1 MMVKSLLVVEGLKKY
16 FPVKRGFLR
25 KPDWI
30 RAVDGVTFQVF
41 KGETL
46 GIVGESGSG
55 KTTLAKLILR
65 LIDPTEGKIYFDGV
79 DLVSIGKKELKKF
92 RRRMG
97 IVFQDPSASLNP
109 RMSIEET
116 LKRPLIVHGIKDSE
130 EVRKRVLD
138 ILEKV
143 GLGKEHLKKYP
154 HQLSGGQ
161 QQRVAIARAIIL
173 NPDLVILDEPT
184 SSLDVSIQAQILNL
198 LIKLQRDFN
207 LTYIFIS
214 HDLLTVRYI
223 SDRIAVMYLGKLVEI
238 ADADELFYN
247 TKHPYTATL
256 LSAAPIPNPEIRYV
270 KRFSFIRGEPPSPIN
285 PPPGCRFHPRCPYAT
300 SKCKA
305 EEPVLR
311 DIGRNHYV
319 ACHRAEELDLSE
331 YTRSLWRIITES
343 RIS

>member
-1 MMVKSLLVVEGLKKY
+1 VVEPLLTVEGLRKY
-16 FPVKRGFLR
+16 FPVKKGFFR

-30 RAVDGVTFQVF
+30 RAVDDVTFQVF

-65 LIDPTEGKIYFDGV
+65 LIDPTAGKIYFDGTNI
-79 DLVSIGKKELKKF
+79 VSVGKKELRKY

-116 LKRPLIVHGIKDSE
+116 LRRPLIVHGIKDRE
-130 EVRKRVLD
+130 EVKRRVLD
-138 ILEKV
+138 ILQKV
-143 GLGKEHLKKYP
+143 GLGREHLKKYP

-173 NPDLVILDEPT
+173 NPDLIVLDEPT

-198 LIKLQRDFN
+198 LVKLQHDLN

-214 HDLLTVRYI
+214 HDLLTVRYV
-223 SDRIAVMYLGKLVEI
+223 SDRIAVMYLGKLVEV
-238 ADADELFYN
+238 AEADELFYN

-256 LSAAPIPNPEIRYV
+256 LSAAPIPNPEVRYV
-270 KRFSFIRGEPPSPIN
+270 KRFSLIRGEPPSPIN
-285 PPPGCRFHPRCPYAT
+285 PPPGCRFHPRCPYAID
-300 SKCKA
+300 KCRT
-305 EEPVLR
+305 EEPVLK
-311 DIGRNHYV
+311 DVGGDHYV

-331 YTRSLWRIITES
+331 YTSGLWKIITES
-343 RIS
+343 GVS

>member
-1 MMVKSLLVVEGLKKY
+1 MVEPLVTVEGLRKY
-16 FPVKRGFLR
+16 FPVKKGFFK

-30 RAVDGVTFQVF
+30 RAVDDVTFQVF

-65 LIDPTEGKIYFDGV
+65 LIDPTTGKIYFDGTDIV
-79 DLVSIGKKELKKF
+79 GVSKKELRKY

-116 LKRPLIVHGIKDSE
+116 LRRPLIVHGIKDRE
-130 EVRKRVLD
+130 EVRRRVLD
-138 ILEKV
+138 ILQKV
-143 GLGKEHLKKYP
+143 GLGKEHMKKYP

-173 NPDLVILDEPT
+173 NPDLVVLDEPT

-198 LIKLQRDFN
+198 LVKLQHDLN

-214 HDLLTVRYI
+214 HDLLTVRYV

-238 ADADELFYN
+238 AEADELFYN
-247 TKHPYTATL
+247 AKHPYTATL
-256 LSAAPIPNPEIRYV
+256 LSAAPIPNPEVRYV
-270 KRFSFIRGEPPSPIN
+270 KRFSLVRGEPPSPIN
-285 PPPGCRFHPRCPYAT
+285 PPPGCRFHPRCPYAISRCRT
-300 SKCKA
+300 K
-305 EEPVLR
+305 EPVLK
-311 DIGRNHYV
+311 DVGGGHYV

-331 YTRSLWRIITES
+331 YTSGLWKIITES
-343 RIS
+343 RVS

>member
-1 MMVKSLLVVEGLKKY
+1 MVEPLLTVEELRKY
-16 FPVKRGFLR
+16 FPVKKGFFR

-30 RAVDGVTFQVF
+30 RAVDDVTFQVF

-65 LIDPTEGKIYFDGV
+65 LIDPTAGKIYFDGTNI
-79 DLVSIGKKELKKF
+79 VSVGKKELRKY

-116 LKRPLIVHGIKDSE
+116 LRRPLIVHGIKDRE
-130 EVRKRVLD
+130 EVKRRVLD
-138 ILEKV
+138 ILQKV
-143 GLGKEHLKKYP
+143 GLGREHLKKYP

-173 NPDLVILDEPT
+173 NPDLIVLDEPT

-198 LIKLQRDFN
+198 LVKLQHDLN

-214 HDLLTVRYI
+214 HDLLTVRYV
-223 SDRIAVMYLGKLVEI
+223 SDRIAVMYLGKLVEV
-238 ADADELFYN
+238 AEADELFYN

-256 LSAAPIPNPEIRYV
+256 LSAAPIPNPEVRYV
-270 KRFSFIRGEPPSPIN
+270 KRFSLIRGEPPSPIN
-285 PPPGCRFHPRCPYAT
+285 PPPGCRFHPRCPYAID
-300 SKCKA
+300 KCRT
-305 EEPVLR
+305 EEPVLK
-311 DIGRNHYV
+311 DVGGDHYV

-331 YTRSLWRIITES
+331 YTSGLWKIITES
-343 RIS
+343 GVS

>member
-1 MMVKSLLVVEGLKKY
+1 VTVEGLRKY
-16 FPVKRGFLR
+16 FPVKKGFFK

-30 RAVDGVTFQVF
+30 RAVDDVTFQVF

-65 LIDPTEGKIYFDGV
+65 LIDPTTGKIYFDGTDIV
-79 DLVSIGKKELKKF
+79 GVSKKELRKY

-116 LKRPLIVHGIKDSE
+116 LRRPLIVHGIKDRE
-130 EVRKRVLD
+130 EVRRRVLD
-138 ILEKV
+138 ILQKV
-143 GLGKEHLKKYP
+143 GLGKEHMKKYP

-173 NPDLVILDEPT
+173 NPDLVVLDEPT

-198 LIKLQRDFN
+198 LVKLQHDLN

-214 HDLLTVRYI
+214 HDLLTVRYV

-238 ADADELFYN
+238 AEADELFYN
-247 TKHPYTATL
+247 AKHPYTATL
-256 LSAAPIPNPEIRYV
+256 LSAAPIPNPEVRYV
-270 KRFSFIRGEPPSPIN
+270 KRFSLVRGEPPSPIN
-285 PPPGCRFHPRCPYAT
+285 PPPGCRFHPRCPYAISRCRT
-300 SKCKA
+300 K
-305 EEPVLR
+305 EPVLK
-311 DIGRNHYV
+311 DVGGGHYV

-331 YTRSLWRIITES
+331 YTSGLWKIITES
-343 RIS
+343 RVS

>member
-1 MMVKSLLVVEGLKKY
+1 MVEPLLTVEGLRKY
-16 FPVKRGFLR
+16 FPVKKGFFR

-30 RAVDGVTFQVF
+30 RAVDDVTFQVF

-65 LIDPTEGKIYFDGV
+65 LIDPTAGKIYFDGTNI
-79 DLVSIGKKELKKF
+79 VSVGKKELRKY

-116 LKRPLIVHGIKDSE
+116 LRRPLIVHGIKDRE
-130 EVRKRVLD
+130 EVKRRVLD
-138 ILEKV
+138 ILQKV
-143 GLGKEHLKKYP
+143 GLGREHLKKYP

-173 NPDLVILDEPT
+173 NPDLIVLDEPT

-198 LIKLQRDFN
+198 LVKLQHDLN

-214 HDLLTVRYI
+214 HDLLTVRYV
-223 SDRIAVMYLGKLVEI
+223 SDRIAVMYLGKLVEV
-238 ADADELFYN
+238 AEADELFYN

-256 LSAAPIPNPEIRYV
+256 LSAAPIPNPEVRYV
-270 KRFSFIRGEPPSPIN
+270 KRFSLIRGEPPSPIN
-285 PPPGCRFHPRCPYAT
+285 PPPGCRFHPRCPYAID
-300 SKCKA
+300 KCRT
-305 EEPVLR
+305 EEPVLK
-311 DIGRNHYV
+311 DVGGDHYV

-331 YTRSLWRIITES
+331 YTSGLWKIITES
-343 RIS
+343 GVS

>member
-1 MMVKSLLVVEGLKKY
+1 MTVEGLRKY
-16 FPVKRGFLR
+16 FPVKKGFFK

-30 RAVDGVTFQVF
+30 RAVDDVTFQVF

-65 LIDPTEGKIYFDGV
+65 LIDPTTGKIYFDGTDIV
-79 DLVSIGKKELKKF
+79 GVSKKELRKY

-116 LKRPLIVHGIKDSE
+116 LRRPLIVHGIKDRE
-130 EVRKRVLD
+130 EVRRRVLD
-138 ILEKV
+138 ILQKV
-143 GLGKEHLKKYP
+143 GLGKEHMKKYP

-173 NPDLVILDEPT
+173 NPDLVVLDEPT

-198 LIKLQRDFN
+198 LVKLQHDLN

-214 HDLLTVRYI
+214 HDLLTVRYV

-238 ADADELFYN
+238 AEADELFYN
-247 TKHPYTATL
+247 AKHPYTATL
-256 LSAAPIPNPEIRYV
+256 LSAAPIPNPEVRYV
-270 KRFSFIRGEPPSPIN
+270 KRFSLVRGEPPSPIN
-285 PPPGCRFHPRCPYAT
+285 PPPGCRFHPRCPYAISRCRT
-300 SKCKA
+300 K
-305 EEPVLR
+305 EPVLK
-311 DIGRNHYV
+311 DVGGGHYV

-331 YTRSLWRIITES
+331 YTSGLWKIITES
-343 RIS
+343 RVS

>member
-1 MMVKSLLVVEGLKKY
+1 MVEPLLTVEELRKY
-16 FPVKRGFLR
+16 FPVKKGFFR

-30 RAVDGVTFQVF
+30 RAVDDVTFQVF

-65 LIDPTEGKIYFDGV
+65 LIDPTAGKIYFDGTNI
-79 DLVSIGKKELKKF
+79 VSVGKKELRKY

-116 LKRPLIVHGIKDSE
+116 LRRPLIVHGIKDRE
-130 EVRKRVLD
+130 EVKRRVLD
-138 ILEKV
+138 ILQKV
-143 GLGKEHLKKYP
+143 GLGREHLKKYP

-173 NPDLVILDEPT
+173 NPDLIVLDEPT

-198 LIKLQRDFN
+198 LVKLQHDLN

-214 HDLLTVRYI
+214 HDLLTVRYV
-223 SDRIAVMYLGKLVEI
+223 SDRIAVMYLGKLVEV
-238 ADADELFYN
+238 AEADELFYN

-256 LSAAPIPNPEIRYV
+256 LSAAPIPNPEVRYV
-270 KRFSFIRGEPPSPIN
+270 KRFSLVRGEPPSPIN
-285 PPPGCRFHPRCPYAT
+285 PPPGCRFHPRCPYAID
-300 SKCKA
+300 KCRT
-305 EEPVLR
+305 EEPVLK
-311 DIGRNHYV
+311 DVGGGHYV

-331 YTRSLWRIITES
+331 YTSGLWKIITES
-343 RIS
+343 GVS